1 MKVCH
6 VVYAFYETDTRVRMY
21 AEALSERGDHV
32 DVISLR
38 KEGQARCEVVE
49 GVHVNRIQPRVINER
64 NKATYLFRL
73 IKFFM
78 KSSAFLAKSTL
89 NGDGRYDLIHIHSVP
104 DFEVFAAL
112 IPKLYGSKIILDIHD
127 IVPEF
132 YASKFSVSESSLIF
146 KGLVLTERASTAF
159 ADYVIVANHLW
170 ERTLTERS
178 VKKEKCS
185 TFLNY
190 PIPAFFRAY
199 PKNRDDGKVVLV
211 YPGSLNWHQGVDI
224 AIRAFDRI
232 KARVPEA
239 EFHIYGSGAAVGFLR
254 KLVDE
259 RNLNDR
265 VFIREFLPL
274 DEIVPLMAS
283 ADIGVVPKRADSFGD
298 QAFSTKIFEF
308 MALGVPVIVSRT
320 QIDSFYFDDSVVKFF
335 DSKDEESLAEAMLEL
350 IRNRQLRTMLSR
362 NAAAYIQCHSW
373 SCKKEDYTRLVD
385 EIATSGMC
393 GRAPG
398 SQSDST
404 HRVSSGRL

>member
-38 KEGQARCEVVE
+38 KEGQARYEIVE

-64 NKATYLFRL
+64 NKATYLLRL
-73 IKFFM
+73 IKFFV
-78 KSSAFLAKSTL
+78 KSSAFLAKTTL
-89 NGDGRYDLIHIHSVP
+89 NGNGRYDLIHIHSVP

-112 IPKLYGSKIILDIHD
+112 IPKLAGSKIILDIHD
-127 IVPEF
+127 IMPEF
-132 YASKFSVSESSLIF
+132 YASKFDVSADSLIF
-146 KGLVLTERASTAF
+146 KSLVLTERASTAF
-159 ADYVIVANHLW
+159 ANYVIIANHLW

-185 TFLNY
+185 AFLNY
-190 PIPAFFRAY
+190 PMPAFFHPY
-199 PKNRDDGKVVLV
+199 PKNRKDGKVVLV

-232 KARVPEA
+232 KTKAPEA
-239 EFHIYGSGAAVGFLR
+239 EFHIYGNGPAVDYLR
-254 KLVDE
+254 QSITE

-265 VFIREFLPL
+265 VFIRDFLPL
-274 DEIVPLMAS
+274 DKIVPLMAS

-298 QAFSTKIFEF
+298 QAFSTKVFEF

-335 DSKDEESLAEAMLEL
+335 SSKDEESLAGAMLEL
-350 IRNRQLRTMLSR
+350 IKNRHLRTTLSR
-362 NAAAYIQCHSW
+362 NAAAFIQCHSW
-373 SCKKEDYTRLVD
+373 SCKKKDYLRLVD
-385 EIATSGMC
+385 EIATSGM
-393 GRAPG
+393 
-398 SQSDST
+398 
-404 HRVSSGRL
+404 